1 MNPEYQ
7 RQIEQLQRNA
17 DALIVRAK
25 SELAHEFALIDRAAE
40 IRARNKSKP
49 RVVLAG
55 PSIHDLCANNP
66 ALRKLIRDMQR

>member
-1 MNPEYQ
+1 MSAYAD
-7 RQIEQLQRNA
+7 QIAQLQRNA

-25 SELAHEFALIDRAAE
+25 QDMVREFALIDRAAD

-49 RVVLAG
+49 HIALAA